1 MSFTSLS
8 ELRKSRGGFDTL
20 VKEVE
25 RIANPVSEIKSDDRY
40 WQPTV
45 DTKTGNGYA
54 VIRFLPPPKG
64 EELPWVRIWGHGFQG
79 PTGKWYIENSLTT
92 IGKADPVSEY
102 NTILWNS
109 GSEADKELARKHK
122 KLIYD
127 VVTSRKKDDDELD
140 DIFEYGNF
148 SKIKRR

>member
-45 DTKTGNGYA
+45 DTKTG
-54 VIRFLPPPKG
+54 
-64 EELPWVRIWGHGFQG
+64 
-79 PTGKWYIENSLTT
+79 
-92 IGKADPVSEY
+92 
-102 NTILWNS
+102 
-109 GSEADKELARKHK
+109 
-122 KLIYD
+122 
-127 VVTSRKKDDDELD
+127 
-140 DIFEYGNF
+140 
-148 SKIKRR
+148 